1 MEGGGDMLTKIIQ
14 KYFKYFKYFK
24 YDKKYVTFKEFVMY
38 SNIQPDHN

>member
-24 YDKKYVTFKEFVMY
+24 YDKKYVTFKEFCYVFQHTAR
-38 SNIQPDHN
+38 S